1 MEINSYMTANL
12 ASLQQT
18 VQLSIIN
25 MQKNMT
31 TKQATEMLDSMNEVQ
46 AKIKPPSE
54 HTLDILV

>member
-1 MEINSYMTANL
+1 MEINSFMSANL

-46 AKIKPPSE
+46 DKIKPPSE
-54 HTLDILV
+54 HVLDILV